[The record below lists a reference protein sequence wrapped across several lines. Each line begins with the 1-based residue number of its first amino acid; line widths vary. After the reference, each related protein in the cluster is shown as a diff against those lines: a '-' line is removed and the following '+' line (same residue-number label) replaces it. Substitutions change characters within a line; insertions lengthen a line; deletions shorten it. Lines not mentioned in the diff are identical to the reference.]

1 MSTLVPKT
9 NTFTSATASTPT
21 ISTAWSLPSISNWA
35 LGFDRQ
41 WRMLEDFQSSVART
55 TYPPYNIIKISD
67 YEYEIELAVAGFT
80 KKEIDI
86 VQHDG
91 TLTITGKKVVDIS
104 GEYLHKGIATR
115 DFEQK
120 FALADYVEV
129 TEASIIDGV
138 LKVELKQDLPEEK
151 RPKTIK
157 IS

>member
-21 ISTAWSLPSISNWA
+21 ISTSWSLPSISNWA

-41 WRMLEDFQSSVART
+41 WRMLEDLHSSVTRT
-55 TYPPYNIIKISD
+55 TYPPYNIVKIAD
-67 YEYEIELAVAGFT
+67 YEYVVELAVAGFT
-80 KKEIDI
+80 KEEIDI
-86 VQHDG
+86 TQHDG
-91 TLTITGKKVVDIS
+91 ILTISGKKVLENHGDYI
-104 GEYLHKGIATR
+104 HKGIANR
-115 DFEQK
+115 DFEHK

-129 TEASIIDGV
+129 TNASLIDGI
-138 LKVELKQDLPEEK
+138 LKVELEQDLPEEK

>member
-21 ISTAWSLPSISNWA
+21 ISTSWSLPSISNWA

-41 WRMLEDFQSSVART
+41 WRMLEDLHGSVTRA
-55 TYPPYNIIKISD
+55 TYPPYNIIKLDD
-67 YEYEIELAVAGFT
+67 YEYVVELAVAGFT
-80 KKEIDI
+80 KKEIEI
-86 VQHDG
+86 TQHDG
-91 TLTITGKKVVDIS
+91 ILTITGKKVVDIS
-104 GEYLHKGIATR
+104 GDYIHKGIATR
-115 DFEQK
+115 DFEHK

-129 TEASIIDGV
+129 TDASMIDGI